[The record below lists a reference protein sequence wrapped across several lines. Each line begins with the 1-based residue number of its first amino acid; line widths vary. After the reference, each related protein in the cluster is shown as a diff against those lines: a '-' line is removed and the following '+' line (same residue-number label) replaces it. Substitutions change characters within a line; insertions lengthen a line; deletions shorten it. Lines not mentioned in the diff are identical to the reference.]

1 MSAIKH
7 KAPQNVLTQIERDQ
21 NLLAE
26 QPYLLMGFAPE
37 LSLRWNALYMKQA
50 GQIAIKHFITYPSE
64 YFPIFRVL
72 TNDLIYGGSKFL
84 LNIAR
89 VSNLGSFQPLVLCST
104 IILAGG
110 ILYSSL
116 LTLAA
121 FPIMIGLLLA
131 KIIGRRRRRKMFTIN
146 KEFIYMVTISTVA
159 LSLVL
164 VYSTIVGEEN
174 DRYMIYI
181 FPYLVISALL
191 VLSFLAEKKRPLR
204 WKNLSMSVVTSA
216 VLTVQRNL
224 PRSLNVNL
232 QDSNFSVF
240 GELGQHHRIVR
251 CLSCDLVFSNPR
263 DKRKGL
269 NQKYAELSI
278 EEYLTAKKSRT
289 LTSAKDVRLVQKYCK
304 SGNLL
309 DVGCS
314 TGIFLSQLPKSF
326 NSTGVELSKAACEKA
341 QADLPDASILNGAID
356 EIEFGNSF
364 FDKWL

>member
-1 MSAIKH
+1 MEELEYVSCDLCGFD
-7 KAPQNVLTQIERDQ
+7 KAQEIYP
-21 NLLAE
+21 AS
-26 QPYLLMGFAPE
+26 
-37 LSLRWNALYMKQA
+37 LS
-50 GQIAIKHFITYPSE
+50 T
-64 YFPIFRVL
+64 
-72 TNDLIYGGSKFL
+72 
-84 LNIAR
+84 
-89 VSNLGSFQPLVLCST
+89 
-104 IILAGG
+104 
-110 ILYSSL
+110 
-116 LTLAA
+116 
-121 FPIMIGLLLA
+121 
-131 KIIGRRRRRKMFTIN
+131 
-146 KEFIYMVTISTVA
+146 
-159 LSLVL
+159 
-164 VYSTIVGEEN
+164 
-174 DRYMIYI
+174 
-181 FPYLVISALL
+181 
-191 VLSFLAEKKRPLR
+191 
-204 WKNLSMSVVTSA
+204 
-216 VLTVQRNL
+216 
-224 PRSLNVNL
+224 NL

-240 GELGQHHRIVR
+240 GELGQYHRIVR

-364 FDKWL
+364 FDAITMWDVIEHLPSPTKTLISLQQNLAPGGHIFIVTPNFRGLMSKLMQRKWPHLIRGHIYYFDKKTIKKILEKCGYEIVSISSYSRNFRISYILKRLKLIKNTDFVRKFLKHVDVELRINLDDAMLIVAKKKIIK